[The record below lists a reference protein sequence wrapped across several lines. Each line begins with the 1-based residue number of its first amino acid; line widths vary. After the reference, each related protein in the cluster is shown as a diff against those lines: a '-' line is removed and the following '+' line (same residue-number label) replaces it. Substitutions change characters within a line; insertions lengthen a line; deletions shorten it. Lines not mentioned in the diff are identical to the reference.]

1 MAVPLMRAYT
11 QASGTVDVFALA
23 TDDITG
29 LSVQQLNR
37 DNVILDFVSMVQPT
51 GGETYEIRTLVNGL
65 ESGVTF
71 FSVSSDPASS
81 GRVVPGPIPIT
92 VGGAAGGKQL
102 AYNSAQTTTGG
113 GAAAYSFLIK
123 YANLF

>member
-11 QASGTVDVFALA
+11 HPSTAVDTFVLS

-51 GGETYEIRTLVNGL
+51 VGKLSSVGSLGFV
-65 ESGVTF
+65 VTIN
-71 FSVSSDPASS
+71 P
-81 GRVVPGPIPIT
+81 
-92 VGGAAGGKQL
+92 
-102 AYNSAQTTTGG
+102 
-113 GAAAYSFLIK
+113 
-123 YANLF
+123 

>member
-1 MAVPLMRAYT
+1 VL
-11 QASGTVDVFALA
+11 DVFTLA

-37 DNVILDFVSMVQPT
+37 DNVILDFVSTVQPAT
-51 GGETYEIRTLVNGL
+51 AETYEIRTLVNGL

-113 GAAAYSFLIK
+113 GIANYGFLIK

>member
-11 QASGTVDVFALA
+11 YTAGVLDVFTLA

-37 DNVILDFVSMVQPT
+37 DNVILDFVSMVQPAT
-51 GGETYEIRTLVNGL
+51 AETYEIRTLVNGL

-92 VGGAAGGKQL
+92 IGGAAGGKQL

-113 GAAAYSFLIK
+113 GIVNYSFLIK